1 MPYAAVLPSCF
12 PTKQADSYVSLAS
25 SGSHLDGHSS
35 QRAHRRGCVRRQV
48 YGCGSLVPVSLDVS
62 LEGSGYQACRVFS
75 ISLLQAANGEILR
88 YSSENLRDVGCSG
101 EILRLCVAS
110 ARLLKIQDWLDSAVL
125 RLSVVGRAGRG
136 ISIFRG
142 IAACRGDIEMLF

>member
-1 MPYAAVLPSCF
+1 MPIGVGVCVDRCMGVVPWYLYRSMSRSRGVGIRHVAF
-12 PTKQADSYVSLAS
+12 
-25 SGSHLDGHSS
+25 S
-35 QRAHRRGCVRRQV
+35 Q
-48 YGCGSLVPVSLDVS
+48 YLFCG
-62 LEGSGYQACRVFS
+62 
-75 ISLLQAANGEILR
+75 AANGEILR